1 VKWNHEG
8 QLFRRWQEKWFVCV
22 QYRYGIYK
30 PLLLVPW
37 DLRTLYIDRIY
48 FSRLFLTPPR
58 SIPTFS
64 LLPNSSS
71 RSALCNNPLKSF
83 MLPIN
88 SWALGKPL
96 QPGQLITSYIFVE
109 NWLSLSCQLGLRDS
123 GSVVYRRHCFV
134 LVLTDICILYFHS
147 LFLEGS

>member
-1 VKWNHEG
+1 MKLNHEG
-8 QLFRRWQEKWFVCV
+8 LLFRRLQEKWFVCV

-37 DLRTLYIDRIY
+37 ELYTLYNDRIY

-58 SIPTFS
+58 FIHTSS
-64 LLPNSSS
+64 LLPTSSS
-71 RSALCNNPLKSF
+71 LSALCNNPLKSF

-96 QPGQLITSYIFVE
+96 EPGQLVTSYIFVE

-123 GSVVYRRHCFV
+123 GTVVYWRHCFV
-134 LVLTDICILYFHS
+134 LVLADICILYFHS